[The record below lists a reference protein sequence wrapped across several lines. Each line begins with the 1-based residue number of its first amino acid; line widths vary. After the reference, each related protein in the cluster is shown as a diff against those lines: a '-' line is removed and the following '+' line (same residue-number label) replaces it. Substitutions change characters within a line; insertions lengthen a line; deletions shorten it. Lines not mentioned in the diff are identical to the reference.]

1 MKLIKFL
8 IIFLIFSFKFSY
20 AYDANDFNNW
30 KLDFKKIAL
39 KNNISENT
47 FNLVMSNV
55 QYLPKVIEYDRFQP
69 EFYEDTKTYIE
80 KRTSK
85 QKQIK
90 GINFYNNN
98 RNIIEIVED
107 EFNIEKELLLA
118 LMGIET
124 NFGTYVGKMDILSS
138 LATLSYDKRRS
149 EFFTNELITLLK
161 LIENKKVDYQ
171 TLYGSWAGAFGFFQF
186 MPSTITNY
194 ALDHN
199 NDKKINLKDN
209 EDAYPSAANY
219 LNQIGWKKNEPC
231 FYKIDLNE
239 NIPKKYLNVS
249 AKKLQNKKKLSFF
262 KKYIVN
268 YSELNFLDD
277 SLMSAIIT
285 PDKDIIPDAETLNPA
300 YIVFDN
306 YEVILK
312 WNRSLRFA
320 LAVCTLKDK
329 FKNEI

>member
-98 RNIIEIVED
+98 KNIIEIVED

-209 EDAYPSAANY
+209 GDAYPSAANY

-277 SLMSAIIT
+277 SLISAIIT

>member
-98 RNIIEIVED
+98 KKIITCVNGYRDKFRNIC
-107 EFNIEKELLLA
+107 
-118 LMGIET
+118 G
-124 NFGTYVGKMDILSS
+124 
-138 LATLSYDKRRS
+138 
-149 EFFTNELITLLK
+149 
-161 LIENKKVDYQ
+161 
-171 TLYGSWAGAFGFFQF
+171 
-186 MPSTITNY
+186 
-194 ALDHN
+194 
-199 NDKKINLKDN
+199 
-209 EDAYPSAANY
+209 
-219 LNQIGWKKNEPC
+219 
-231 FYKIDLNE
+231 
-239 NIPKKYLNVS
+239 
-249 AKKLQNKKKLSFF
+249 
-262 KKYIVN
+262 
-268 YSELNFLDD
+268 
-277 SLMSAIIT
+277 
-285 PDKDIIPDAETLNPA
+285 
-300 YIVFDN
+300 
-306 YEVILK
+306 
-312 WNRSLRFA
+312 
-320 LAVCTLKDK
+320 
-329 FKNEI
+329 